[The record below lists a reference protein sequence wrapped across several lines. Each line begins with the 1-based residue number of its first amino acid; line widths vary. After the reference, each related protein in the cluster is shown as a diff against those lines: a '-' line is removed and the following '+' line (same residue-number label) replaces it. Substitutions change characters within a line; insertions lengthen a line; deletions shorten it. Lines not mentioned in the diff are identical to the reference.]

1 MKALQSSSLTFHF
14 KTHNSNPKCLL
25 LFLSL
30 SFNAILSLSLFFV
43 IGKISKNDKNNNIN
57 RQEILDLG
65 DLDLSQLRLT
75 KKDLET
81 LSNIITP
88 NLSKNVQEQLLAQLP
103 PNQAK
108 KLSRT
113 LSMQN
118 QNNKPVANHQESPSV
133 YRRSVSSNQRDV
145 SSTNRYSRDSV
156 TPTNEVFDSINNNNT
171 KLNNTSS
178 LSYNKHEH
186 KYRERTL
193 SPPPKTLSSEYSNQ
207 YYTNTRGNNNNI
219 STSNE
224 DIERACFSPPPL
236 SKEETT
242 TRKSTKKY
250 SSRESASEKSH
261 KELATQKILRE
272 LREASQERS
281 VNHETDMKGNKISY
295 YLDKYSTS
303 EMNKVLDNGDP
314 IYANIEQQ
322 HQPTSTIND
331 KILDELN
338 SISLLNSQLEKF
350 DQTEAKEVRSSKK
363 KKSVEKASSRSKEI
377 VVETDV
383 NISSES
389 KIARPKSFISSSK
402 EAPLKSSDRNIKE
415 TSPSKLERP
424 KSFPNSKFSKELKKL
439 STDPPPPSSEET
451 FVEPKVMPSEKKEAV
466 ETEPKKVKKI
476 IKVVKKSSKKS
487 AAANAE
493 QQNLI
498 EPPPETSATAAASS
512 TPTTDVKKEK
522 SPDRKGGSSKGLF
535 YTLGQKFEKLRDTKT
550 KKNSEEVNPPQQQQQ
565 QTSITTP
572 TNETPSLSATMDMK
586 EKKKKLKAMLSEDV
600 DELTRQERKSKI
612 DAMIK
617 NLKEKSI
624 PHNTEMTESGLIKR
638 AVSVEEMPNTFN
650 KNTVNKVLGLFKRI
664 ERENENKTNRVQNT
678 KSTSYI
684 SSIEMS
690 SCDTSNINSAAAVTK
705 ERPKSGG
712 FIKRNGSSFEPL
724 ANICESKIPVKY
736 TCPDCK
742 PPPPPPT
749 TEMPSTSSSSS
760 NVVVKRY
767 SDERVVEEKERLK
780 NNRKGLMLDLARF
793 KSPEPE
799 GNGNNSKGN
808 YSFPPPLPH
817 DIISPQTPT
826 RALYENLANYS
837 SNTFDASASSLS
849 PCEDI
854 GYDGWSTCS
863 DDHVSSLHHPMGTLS
878 LTRLRSTQSQGH
890 DDPDESVVDRIRRKS
905 FYSRFNEKKAKR
917 VSTIVGAAAV
927 KDYYRERSKPLE
939 YTKSA
944 TSTIPDMSSSRAS
957 SVEPHIRS
965 TSRYSSSSTAA
976 ATAANRSLSQ
986 TRPSKYATTTSS
998 DKYEKASTNDFSSAA
1013 LTNTTSSSSTS
1024 YHRMSR
1030 NENSHLSSL
1039 PPYHVHHTAHHH
1051 HHMDEPTSSSSSKLK
1066 SNRNTMYDSSSSS
1079 STNTPSLS
1087 SLYKRRSFVST
1098 SGNSSSTNTS
1108 HYSSASSASTLKQPQ
1123 SFVDSYATIGRKMRA
1138 YNTRSVSL
1146 LDPTLISSSA
1156 ASTNYINSFLDS
1168 SNSSS
1173 SHHRSNING
1182 YAGDSGAPS
1191 SSSSTSR

>member
-1 MKALQSSSLTFHF
+1 MSSF
-14 KTHNSNPKCLL
+14 
-25 LFLSL
+25 
-30 SFNAILSLSLFFV
+30 LFFKHSFF
-43 IGKISKNDKNNNIN
+43 IGKITKNDKNNNIN

-118 QNNKPVANHQESPSV
+118 QNNKPVANNQESSLM
-133 YRRSVSSNQRDV
+133 YRRSVSSNQQRDV
-145 SSTNRYSRDSV
+145 TTNRYSRDSV

-178 LSYNKHEH
+178 LSYKQRYHEDSISKHEQ
-186 KYRERTL
+186 KYRERTI
-193 SPPPKTLSSEYSNQ
+193 SPPKALSSKGSS
-207 YYTNTRGNNNNI
+207 NNNV

-236 SKEETT
+236 KEET
-242 TRKSTKKY
+242 RKSKKY
-250 SSRESASEKSH
+250 SRESASDKSLNRST
-261 KELATQKILRE
+261 ELATQKILRE

-281 VNHETDMKGNKISY
+281 VNHESDMKGNKISY

-303 EMNKVLDNGDP
+303 EMNKVLDNRDP
-314 IYANIEQQ
+314 IYANLVSSCAEQQ

-350 DQTEAKEVRSSKK
+350 DQTEVKEVVGRTKK
-363 KKSVEKASSRSKEI
+363 KKSSSGEKASSRSKEI
-377 VVETDV
+377 VETDV
-383 NISSES
+383 SES
-389 KIARPKSFISSSK
+389 KIARPKSFISSK
-402 EAPLKSSDRNIKE
+402 EAPLKSSERNIKE

-439 STDPPPPSSEET
+439 SDPLAPEET
-451 FVEPKVMPSEKKEAV
+451 FVEPKVIPSEKKEQSGIAV

-487 AAANAE
+487 AQTASTE

-498 EPPPETSATAAASS
+498 EPLPETSATAIAS
-512 TPTTDVKKEK
+512 TDVKKEK

-550 KKNSEEVNPPQQQQQ
+550 KKNSEEVNPQ
-565 QTSITTP
+565 QTSTTTP
-572 TNETPSLSATMDMK
+572 TSETQSLSASMDMK

-690 SCDTSNINSAAAVTK
+690 CDSSNLNSSAAAATK

-742 PPPPPPT
+742 T
-749 TEMPSTSSSSS
+749 TDLPSTSSSSS
-760 NVVVKRY
+760 NIVVKRY
-767 SDERVVEEKERLK
+767 SDERMEEKERLK

-799 GNGNNSKGN
+799 GTSNSKGN

-849 PCEDI
+849 PCEDV

-917 VSTIVGAAAV
+917 VSSIVGPAA

-965 TSRYSSSSTAA
+965 TSRYSSSSTTS

-986 TRPSKYATTTSS
+986 TRPSKYATTSS
-998 DKYEKASTNDFSSAA
+998 DKYEKASTNDFSSAM
-1013 LTNTTSSSSTS
+1013 TNTTSSSSTS
-1024 YHRMSR
+1024 YHHRR

-1051 HHMDEPTSSSSSKLK
+1051 HHMDEPISSKIK

-1079 STNTPSLS
+1079 STNTPTLS

-1108 HYSSASSASTLKQPQ
+1108 HYSSASSASTLKPPQ

-1146 LDPTLISSSA
+1146 LDPTIISSSA
-1156 ASTNYINSFLDS
+1156 TSTNYINSFLD
-1168 SNSSS
+1168 SS

-1182 YAGDSGAPS
+1182 YAGDTGAPS
-1191 SSSSTSR
+1191 SSTSR